1 MATENKFDSLFE
13 REIEMSD
20 NENNN
25 EKLPITLFKEIEIE
39 LLDSLLHNNGNDSDD
54 ETDGP

>member
-25 EKLPITLFKEIEIE
+25 EKLPITLFKEIEME

>member
-1 MATENKFDSLFE
+1 MATENKFHSLFE
-13 REIEMSD
+13 TEIEMSD

-39 LLDSLLHNNGNDSDD
+39 LLNSLLHNDGNDSHD
-54 ETDGP
+54 ETDGH

>member
-13 REIEMSD
+13 RKIEMSD

>member
-13 REIEMSD
+13 REIEMYD

-39 LLDSLLHNNGNDSDD
+39 LLDSLLHNDGNDSDD
-54 ETDGP
+54 ETDGL

>member
-39 LLDSLLHNNGNDSDD
+39 LLDSLLHNDGNDSDD
-54 ETDGP
+54 ETDGL